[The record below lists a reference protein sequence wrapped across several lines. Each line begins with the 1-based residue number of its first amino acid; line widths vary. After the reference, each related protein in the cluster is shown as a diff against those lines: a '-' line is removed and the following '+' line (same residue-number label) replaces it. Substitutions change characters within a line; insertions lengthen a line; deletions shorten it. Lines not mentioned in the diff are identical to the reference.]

1 MNTGFIR
8 TKNGEFVLHDQKL
21 LLRGFSIGS
30 WMDMESFMIKIPG
43 TEKSI
48 RQVYADVYGKENA
61 DQFFDNFLHDF
72 IAEEDFV
79 LLKGL
84 GVNVLRLPFD
94 YRHFVEDQ
102 TPGKYKMEGF
112 KHLDRVLELCR
123 KHDIYA
129 ILDMHSSPG
138 GQNPDSHGGGE
149 TGVSGFWKDA
159 SLRERIINL
168 WGFIAKR
175 YKDNRIIAGYDILN
189 EPCFVSDADAFNEF
203 YENVIQRIRE
213 VDFHHILFL
222 EGDDWAK
229 DFGIFNN
236 LGGYQQAIS
245 FHFYP
250 GQHVYM
256 STEPEKRKAEL
267 ERKIAYFTGLREK
280 TGMPLW
286 VGETGGHFPK
296 DKLIDGISLIK
307 DCVDILERNGISWTL
322 WSYKDAGAMGM
333 VYPRED
339 TDWMSMA
346 KTYRLRWERKDCSY
360 STIAKEV
367 FEMLEG
373 KLSYSID
380 DGFREQLKF
389 RIFSLLNELH
399 IKYLVKPTLQS
410 IPWEKMKT
418 YPKSFLL
425 ENCEGWEELAE
436 LVKSYT
442 GVSQNE
448 QEDLM

>member
-1 MNTGFIR
+1 MGVEFIQAE
-8 TKNGEFVLHDQKL
+8 NGEFVLHGLKMM
-21 LLRGFSIGS
+21 LRGFSIGS

-48 RQVYADVYGKENA
+48 RHVFADVYGKENA
-61 DQFFDNFLHDF
+61 DQFFDDFLYYF
-72 IAEEDFV
+72 ITEEDFV
-79 LLKGL
+79 LLKSL

-94 YRHFVEDQ
+94 YRHFEEDQ
-102 TPGKYKMEGF
+102 APGKYKEEGF

-123 KHDIYA
+123 KFEIYA

-149 TGVSGFWKDA
+149 TGISGFWKDA

-175 YKDNRIIAGYDILN
+175 YNDERIIAGYDILN
-189 EPCFVSDADAFNEF
+189 EPSFVSDTDAFNDF
-203 YENVIQRIRE
+203 YEKVIRRIRE
-213 VDFHHILFL
+213 ADSNHILFL

-229 DFGIFNN
+229 DFSIFKN
-236 LGGYQQAIS
+236 LIGYQQAIS

-256 STEPEKRKAEL
+256 SSEPVQRRAEL
-267 ERKIAYFTGLREK
+267 ARKIAYYTELREK
-280 TGMPLW
+280 TGLPLW

-296 DKLIDGISLIK
+296 DKLGEGVGLIK
-307 DCVDILERNGISWTL
+307 DCLDIFEQNGISWTL

-333 VYPRED
+333 VYPRDD

-346 KTYRLRWERKDCSY
+346 KTFRLQWEKKDRSY
-360 STIAKEV
+360 SAIAKLF
-367 FEMLEG
+367 FEMLED
-373 KLSYSID
+373 KFSYSID
-380 DGFREQLKF
+380 DGFSEQLKF
-389 RIFSLLNELH
+389 RIFSLLNDLH
-399 IKYLVKPTLQS
+399 IKYFVKPALQS
-410 IPWEKMKT
+410 IPWDRMKT

-425 ENCEGWEELAE
+425 ENCEGWAELAE
-436 LVKSYT
+436 LVKLYT
-442 GVSQNE
+442 GVSGGE
-448 QEDLM
+448 KSELM